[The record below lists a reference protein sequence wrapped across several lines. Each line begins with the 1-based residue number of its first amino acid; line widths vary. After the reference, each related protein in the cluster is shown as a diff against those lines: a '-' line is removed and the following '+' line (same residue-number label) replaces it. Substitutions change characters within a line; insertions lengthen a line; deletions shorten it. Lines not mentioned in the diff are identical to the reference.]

1 MNRKIPSIHAGCR
14 LAAVI
19 LLAVVLLGAG
29 AAAEVPEADFTFSPL
44 SPYVG
49 ETVTFDASGSTPA
62 ANISQYRWDFGDGTV
77 GLTGV
82 SQTHTFQAAGNII
95 VKLVVT
101 TSDSQTDEQ
110 GKTITVRPLT
120 PPATTSISPATACQG
135 EPKDVTITGQN
146 FDDLESV
153 WLERNGERI
162 DLSGVSASSS
172 TTITGHIQIPD
183 NAATGTWTVYVET
196 VAGTSGSGGATFTV
210 VASDAA
216 PSVSTVSPT
225 SIDQGTTGVAITV
238 NGANFRDNAQVRLTK
253 TGQTS
258 IQISETGVNTETGV
272 ITGTVDIP
280 SATAAGDWKVV
291 VENSDGSLST
301 DVVTVTIN
309 EVGEMTISS
318 ISPAT
323 GYPGQT
329 ISYSILGANLRNG
342 VPVLKLGGNEIPMNI
357 DNSADGQLSGTFTI
371 GSSAQ
376 TGWYDL
382 HITNSA
388 TGAVVIDESAFNVL
402 TEPEPEPPEADFTFS
417 PTDPEVGEEVSF
429 TDTSTNDPDEW
440 EWDFGDNTGDDVRN
454 PEHTYSSAGTYTVEL
469 TISNDD
475 GDDTVTHTITVVE
488 EGATPTPTPGDQEVP
503 EASFTTDRTRGMPPL
518 VVTFT
523 DTSEGDIDE
532 WLWDFGD
539 GGESTQQNPTHTYNF
554 DGEWL
559 ASLTVRNSAGSDT
572 ATTWVTI
579 GVEGLEAYFTAS
591 PTRGTAPL
599 TVTFSEDSSGD
610 PESYEW
616 DFDNGQTFPA
626 RNAPSITYTTPGTY
640 DVTLMVTAGDDTDTK
655 TVRVTVTSP
664 TAAPTAT
671 PAATARALSAGA
683 EQGDNGAGDG
693 DFAAKEYGKLTGLY
707 NEYLRYLFGILGWEP
722 PEQILIVPA
731 GS

>member
-1 MNRKIPSIHAGCR
+1 MNRKIPSIHSGCR
-14 LAAVI
+14 IAAVFLLAAV
-19 LLAVVLLGAG
+19 VMGAA
-29 AAAEVPEADFTFSPL
+29 AAAEVPEADFTFSPQ

-62 ANISQYRWDFGDGTV
+62 ANISQYTWSFGDDGT
-77 GLTGV
+77 GGTKTPG
-82 SQTHTFQAAGNII
+82 HTYTEAGDFI
-95 VKLVVT
+95 VTLVIT
-101 TSDSQTDEQ
+101 TTDSQNANI
-110 GKTITVRPLT
+110 GKYITVRPLI
-120 PPATTSISPATACQG
+120 PPSTTSITPVTGCQG
-135 EPKDVTITGQN
+135 EPKDVTITGQS
-146 FDDLESV
+146 FDDVASA

-172 TTITGHIQIPD
+172 TTVTGHLQIPD

-196 VAGTSGSGGATFTV
+196 VAGISASGGATFTV

-216 PSVSTVSPT
+216 PSVSTVSPA
-225 SIDQGTTGVAITV
+225 SIDQGTSGVAITV
-238 NGANFRDNAQVRLTK
+238 TGANFRDNAQVRLTK
-253 TGQTS
+253 TGQIS

-272 ITGTVDIP
+272 ITGTLDIP
-280 SATAAGDWKVV
+280 FSTVAGDWKVV
-291 VENSDGSLST
+291 VENSNGSLST

-318 ISPAT
+318 ISPTT

-342 VPVLKLGGNEIPMNI
+342 VPVLKLGGNQIPMNI

-371 GSSAQ
+371 GSLAQ

-388 TGAVVIDESAFNVL
+388 TGALVIDESAFNVL
-402 TEPEPEPPEADFTFS
+402 PEPDPEPPEADFTFS
-417 PTDPEVGEEVSF
+417 PADPEVGEEVSF
-429 TDTSTNDPDEW
+429 TDTSTNDPDDW
-440 EWDFGDNTGDDVRN
+440 EWDFGDNAGEDVQN
-454 PEHTYSSAGTYTVEL
+454 PDHTYSSAGTYTVEL
-469 TISNDD
+469 TVSNDE
-475 GDDTVTHTITVVE
+475 GEDTVTHTITVVE
-488 EGATPTPTPGDQEVP
+488 EGVTPTPTPGDQEVP
-503 EASFTTDRTRGMPPL
+503 EASFTTDRTRGMSPL

-532 WLWDFGD
+532 WFWDFGD
-539 GGESTQQNPTHTYNF
+539 GGESTRQNPTHTYNF

-559 ASLTVRNSAGSDT
+559 ASLTVKNSAGSDM

-591 PTRGTAPL
+591 PSRGTAPL
-599 TVTFSEDSSGD
+599 TVTFSDDSSGD

-616 DFDNGQTFPA
+616 NFDNGRTFPA
-626 RNAPSITYTTPGTY
+626 RNAPSITYTSPGTY
-640 DVTLMVTAGDDTDTK
+640 DVTLTVTAGDDTDTK
-655 TVRVTVTSP
+655 TVRITVASP
-664 TAAPTAT
+664 TTAPTAT

-683 EQGDNGAGDG
+683 ELGDSGAGDG
-693 DFAAKEYGKLTGLY
+693 DFAATEYGKLTGLY
-707 NEYLRYLFGILGWEP
+707 NEYLRYLFGMLGWEP
-722 PEQILIVPA
+722 PAPILIAPA